1 MESVKIS
8 KQKVDAEFVEG
19 LQSFLKGVVK
29 GLEVQWWADL
39 IWEQIWQEGPLAE
52 GFTQEVKS

>member
-1 MESVKIS
+1 MS

-29 GLEVQWWADL
+29 GLEVQWISKEKETYSIQL
-39 IWEQIWQEGPLAE
+39 PSNLN
-52 GFTQEVKS
+52 FLKSKGYLRYRAL